1 MDRALRTRYANDRGT
16 MPLVVE
22 PGGRS
27 DASTEALVSWA
38 AGQRSLLDEW
48 LHRDGA
54 VLLRGFGIEKPEEF
68 RAVVSAIRP
77 ELKSYVGGDSPRTRV
92 GDRVYTSTEFPPEL
106 EIGLHNELTY
116 TRSWPER
123 LFFCCLTAARVG
135 GETHI
140 ADGRRV
146 LAEIDA
152 DVRDRFST
160 KGVIYRQHL
169 RDAAVPGPG
178 KSWQESFET
187 SDRTQVERICGDQ
200 DMEVDW
206 TRRGL
211 RTALRNPGTLTHPI
225 TGELCWFNQADMWH
239 ASFDTV
245 KAREGAPGAD
255 ACDDEPLGCHAC
267 YGDESEIPSAD
278 LKAVRS
284 ACKAS
289 EVLFPWQSGDLLILD
304 NILAMHGRKP
314 FEGERRVLVAM
325 A

>member
-1 MDRALRTRYANDRGT
+1 MRTRYADDRWS

-22 PGGRS
+22 PDGIEDGFPPVL
-27 DASTEALVSWA
+27 ASWA
-38 AGQRSLLDEW
+38 AGQRALLDEW

-54 VLLRGFGIEKPEEF
+54 VLLRGFGIESPEAF
-68 RAVVSAIRP
+68 RTVVSAIRP
-77 ELKSYVGGDSPRTRV
+77 DLQSYVGGDSPRTAV
-92 GDRVYTSTEFPPEL
+92 GDRVYTSTEFPAEL

-116 TRSWPER
+116 TRAWPER
-123 LFFCCLTAARVG
+123 LFFCCLTAAPVG

-146 LAEIDA
+146 LAELDA
-152 DVRDRFST
+152 DVRERFSE

-169 RDAAVPGPG
+169 RDADVPGPG

-200 DMEVDW
+200 DMQVHW

-211 RTALRNPGTLTHPI
+211 RTALRNPGTIVHPV
-225 TGELCWFNQADMWH
+225 TGETCWFNQADMWH

-255 ACDDEPLGCHAC
+255 ARDDEPLGCHAC
-267 YGDESEIPSAD
+267 YGDGSEIPSAD
-278 LKAVRS
+278 LNAVRA

-289 EVLFPWQSGDLLILD
+289 EVLFPWQNGDLLILD